1 MYPTGYRTG
10 DEDDECDTTYRDYK
24 NMYPK
29 DYRDDDI
36 GDEYPQGYIKENE
49 MYPREHKNTNKH
61 MEHGFTNGDENDT
74 ADYLD
79 KRGHG
84 YGSGWP
90 SADVPPWNSHA
101 PINKQTN
108 KHMGDMADYAL
119 EQLNWDVEDSY
130 AGDGRP
136 QTPEGFWRQKDGTF
150 IEIKKMTDS
159 HISNSIALCERKGC
173 SFLAIDLVC
182 EQIRREKILDIH
194 RQTRDPVYAA
204 FCAGWNSGH
213 KSAYNEAYPDV
224 GPVGFITTKETAW
237 TQYKKS
243 KTQQ

>member
-10 DEDDECDTTYRDYK
+10 DEDDQCDTTYRDYK
-24 NMYPK
+24 NMYSK

-36 GDEYPQGYIKENE
+36 GDEYPRGYIKENE

-101 PINKQTN
+101 PIKKQTN
-108 KHMGDMADYAL
+108 KHMSETYDIADLYDPNDH
-119 EQLNWDVEDSY
+119 ESY
-130 AGDGRP
+130 YKKSKV
-136 QTPEGFWRQKDGTF
+136 PEGYWKQKDGSL
-150 IEIKKMTDS
+150 IEIKKMTDD
-159 HISNSIALCERKGC
+159 HISNSITLCQRKGC
-173 SFLAIDLVC
+173 INLAHSLIV
-182 EQIRREKILDIH
+182 EKQRREKVLDIY
-194 RQTRDPVYAA
+194 RQKRDPVYAA

-213 KSAYNEAYPDV
+213 ISAYNEAYPDV
-224 GPVGFITTKETAW
+224 GPGGFVATKQDAW
-237 TQYKKS
+237 TQYKS
-243 KTQQ
+243 KQAS

>member
-10 DEDDECDTTYRDYK
+10 DEDDQCDTTYRDYK

-29 DYRDDDI
+29 DYRDNDI
-36 GDEYPQGYIKENE
+36 GDEYPDN
-49 MYPREHKNTNKH
+49 R
-61 MEHGFTNGDENDT
+61 
-74 ADYLD
+74 
-79 KRGHG
+79 G

-108 KHMGDMADYAL
+108 KHMGDMADYTL
-119 EQLNWDVEDSY
+119 EQMNWDVEDSY

-173 SFLAIDLVC
+173 SFLAADLVC
-182 EQIRREKILDIH
+182 EQIRREKVLDIY
-194 RQTRDPVYAA
+194 RQKRDIVYAA

-224 GPVGFITTKETAW
+224 GHGGFVATKQDAW

-243 KTQQ
+243 NINKI